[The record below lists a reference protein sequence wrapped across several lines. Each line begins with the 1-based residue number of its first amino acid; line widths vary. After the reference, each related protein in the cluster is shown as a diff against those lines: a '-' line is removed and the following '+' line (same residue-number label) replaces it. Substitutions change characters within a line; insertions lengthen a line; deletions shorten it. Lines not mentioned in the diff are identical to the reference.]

1 MLYSTENN
9 AMKNSPSNTSFE
21 IQLNNK
27 KSNFKLVVDSSVFY
41 SGNRLKAT
49 KKNSLVPKKFQSNF

>member
-1 MLYSTENN
+1 MLSYKENN

-27 KSNFKLVVDSSVFY
+27 KSNFKLVVDNSVFY
-41 SGNRLKAT
+41 SGNAKKAT

>member
-1 MLYSTENN
+1 MSVSMEKN

-27 KSNFKLVVDSSVFY
+27 KTNLHLEIHSLDFY
-41 SGNRLKAT
+41 TGNR
-49 KKNSLVPKKFQSNF
+49 KNTTEKNLLVPKKFQSNF